1 MGTSEI
7 IDKNSK
13 YVINSYGRIPVAFE
27 KGEGTKI
34 WDVEGNEYLDFVA
47 GIAVTNLGHNNK
59 KVVEAIKEQAEKLIH
74 TSNMYYIEPQTKLAE
89 MLVCD
94 THFAQAFFCNSGA
107 EANEAAIKLARKYGK
122 MHMNG
127 NYEIITMKKS
137 FHGRTITTITAT
149 GQEKYQKSF
158 TPLTSGFT
166 YAEYGNI
173 EDLKSKINNKTLA
186 VMIEVIQGEGGVNV
200 RPDEYWEELKTL
212 IEEKKILLIIDE
224 VQTGVGRT
232 GNMFGYELYGLTPD
246 IISVAKGI
254 ANGVPM
260 GVMLAKKELCVFEPG
275 DHASTFGGNFLA
287 TAAGIAVVEQVKNKE
302 FLYSVRKKG
311 EYFRAKLEKLKDKY
325 EFVKDVRGKGLMIG
339 VEVEPEKI
347 KQIVDGMFEKKI
359 LIGSAGGIAL
369 RFVPPLTLKEEE
381 IDIAINAIRE
391 ISSLRK

>member
-1 MGTSEI
+1 MNTAEI
-7 IDKNSK
+7 VEKNSK
-13 YVINSYGRIPVAFE
+13 YVMNSYGRISVAFE

-34 WDVEGNEYLDFVA
+34 WDADGNEYLDFVA
-47 GIAVTNLGHNNK
+47 GIAVTNLGHGNK
-59 KVVEAIKEQAEKLIH
+59 KVVEAIKAQAEKLIH
-74 TSNMYYIEPQTKLAE
+74 TSNMYYIEPQVKLAE
-89 MLVCD
+89 MLVEG

-122 MHMNG
+122 LHMNG
-127 NYEIITMKKS
+127 NYEIVTMKKS

-158 TPLTSGFT
+158 TPLTSGFS

-173 EDLKSKINNKTLA
+173 EDLRSKITDKTLA

-200 RPDEYWEELKTL
+200 RPEEYWEDIKALVK
-212 IEEKKILLIIDE
+212 EKNILLIIDE

-232 GNMFGYELYGLTPD
+232 GNMFGYELYGLQPD

-254 ANGVPM
+254 GNGVPM
-260 GVMLAKKELCVFEPG
+260 GIMLAKKELCVFEPG

-287 TAAGIAVVEQVKNKE
+287 TAAGIAVVEQVKNSE

-311 EYFRAKLEKLKDKY
+311 EYFRAKLSLLKDKY
-325 EFVKDVRGKGLMIG
+325 SFVKDVRGKGLMIG
-339 VEVEPEKI
+339 VEVEPETI
-347 KQIVDGMFEKKI
+347 KPIVDGMFAEKM

-369 RFVPPLTLKEEE
+369 RFVPPLTVSEEE
-381 IDIAINAIRE
+381 IDTMVEKLDKVMAGI
-391 ISSLRK
+391 

>member
-13 YVINSYGRIPVAFE
+13 YVMNSYGRIPVAFE

-381 IDIAINAIRE
+381 IDIMVQKLDEVMAE
-391 ISSLRK
+391 I

>member
-13 YVINSYGRIPVAFE
+13 YVMNSYGRIPVAFE

-34 WDVEGNEYLDFVA
+34 WDVEGNECLDFVA

-339 VEVEPEKI
+339 VELEPEKI

-381 IDIAINAIRE
+381 IDIMVQKLDEVMAE
-391 ISSLRK
+391 I

>member
-13 YVINSYGRIPVAFE
+13 YVMNSYGRIPVAFE

-325 EFVKDVRGKGLMIG
+325 EFVKEVRGKGLMIG

-347 KQIVDGMFEKKI
+347 KQIVDGM
-359 LIGSAGGIAL
+359 L
-369 RFVPPLTLKEEE
+369 
-381 IDIAINAIRE
+381 
-391 ISSLRK
+391 